1 MNDFTKQQLMQSFL
15 RDAAASRPSTAS
27 STTSTTRSNVYPQQT
42 NTSSAAPHMM
52 HYQPNQ
58 NTSTALVRVEE
69 QSDMPNSLEQFKEYV
84 RAWLELDNTIKKA
97 QKFMKEKRQ
106 QRDQL
111 SASISKFM
119 CKYDIEDLHT
129 KEGRIRCKVTQ
140 VKAPI
145 NQKVVKDK
153 ITTIFNGDQEKSQE
167 ILKKIYDERDVVEK
181 VSLRRLRIS

>member
-1 MNDFTKQQLMQSFL
+1 MNDYSKQQLMQSFL
-15 RDAAASRPSTAS
+15 RDAAASRPTTAS
-27 STTSTTRSNVYPQQT
+27 STTSTVRSNAFSQHAPV
-42 NTSSAAPHMM
+42 PHMM
-52 HYQPNQ
+52 HYQPNEQ
-58 NTSTALVRVEE
+58 NSTALVRVEQNDATE
-69 QSDMPNSLEQFKEYV
+69 GMPNSLEQFKEYV

-97 QKFMKEKRQ
+97 QKFIKEKRQ

-145 NQKVVKDK
+145 NQKIVKDK